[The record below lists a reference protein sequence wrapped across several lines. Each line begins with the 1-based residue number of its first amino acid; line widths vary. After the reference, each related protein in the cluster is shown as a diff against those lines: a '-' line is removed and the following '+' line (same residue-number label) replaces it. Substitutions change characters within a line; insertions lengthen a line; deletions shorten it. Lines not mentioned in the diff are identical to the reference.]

1 LIGSLHI
8 ANPKNGCGPL
18 EPFKSKQEDDIS
30 PIVIIERGNCTF
42 VTKTHYA
49 QLIGAK
55 MALIIDNI
63 NENEDRVIMIDDGE
77 GNDINIPTVMIDKLD
92 GDRLVDILNTNIKD
106 SEQKNYVSMTFKF
119 EMPHPDNRVE
129 YEYWMSSLDNKSYEF
144 VKAIKNMN

>member
-1 LIGSLHI
+1 
-8 ANPKNGCGPL
+8 
-18 EPFKSKQEDDIS
+18 
-30 PIVIIERGNCTF
+30 
-42 VTKTHYA
+42 
-49 QLIGAK
+49 